1 MTQELFNKTEMEL
14 TSIIPN
20 VELKGNF
27 LEKIRSVENEKPF
40 SEYLINFVQNF
51 SKRLLTHPSIRDY
64 PELAV
69 LGYRFRKSIVLKER
83 ENFFKNCDT
92 HINRPVGLVFHVAP
106 SNVDSV
112 FLYSGL
118 ISFLLGNVN
127 IIRISQNITPQTKLV
142 ISILRELMLCDDDLL
157 NRMVICTYPHE
168 SKLSEYLSLNCD
180 LRMVWGSDS
189 TINKFKGIP
198 TAPLGRE
205 VSFSN
210 RFSFSVISTDSVLS
224 ATDGQIKELANDF
237 YNDSMWF
244 GQQACSSPRAIF
256 WVGCDD
262 WRKASKRF
270 WKEFKA
276 ILEIKE
282 YAQTEGEA
290 MDRFV
295 ASSLIVSQNKL
306 ALEEH
311 HSVLPAV
318 VKQIGRDFGEI
329 DRKHHCGNGLFYEYA
344 ISEFS
349 ELKAKI
355 HKEDQTISFW
365 GFSNKE
371 INDLVVILPTG
382 FVDRIVP
389 IGKSLDFSH
398 IWDGIDLYDVM
409 IKKTLVIR

>member
-1 MTQELFNKTEMEL
+1 MTQELFNKTEIGL

-27 LEKIRSVENEKPF
+27 LEKIRSVKSEKPF

-69 LGYRFRKSIVLKER
+69 LGYRFRKSVVLKER
-83 ENFFKNCDT
+83 ESFFKNCDT

-142 ISILRELMLCDDDLL
+142 ISILRDLMLCDDDLL
-157 NRMVICTYPHE
+157 NRMIICTYPHE

-180 LRMVWGSDS
+180 LRMVWGGDS
-189 TINKFKGIP
+189 TINKFKSIP
-198 TAPLGRE
+198 TPPLGRE
-205 VSFSN
+205 VNFSN
-210 RFSFSVISTDSVLS
+210 RFSFSVISTDAVSS
-224 ATDGQIKELANDF
+224 ATDDQVKALANDF

-256 WVGCDD
+256 WVGCGD
-262 WRKASKRF
+262 WRQASQRF

-276 ILEIKE
+276 VLKTKE
-282 YAQTEGEA
+282 YTQTEGEA

-295 ASSLIVSQNKL
+295 VSSLIASQNKL

-311 HSVLPAV
+311 HSILPAV
-318 VKQIGRDFGEI
+318 AKQIGHDLGEI
-329 DRKHHCGNGLFYEYA
+329 DRKYHCGNGLFYEYTIA
-344 ISEFS
+344 EFS
-349 ELKAKI
+349 DLKAKI
-355 HKEDQTISFW
+355 QKEDQTISFW
-365 GFSNKE
+365 GFSSKE
-371 INDLVVILPTG
+371 IDDLVAILPTG
-382 FVDRIVP
+382 CVDRIVP
-389 IGKSLDFSH
+389 IGKSLDFSP
-398 IWDGIDLYDVM
+398 IWDGVDLYDVM
-409 IKKTLVIR
+409 VKKTSVVR

>member
-1 MTQELFNKTEMEL
+1 MTQELFNKTEIGL

-27 LEKIRSVENEKPF
+27 LEKIRSVKSEKPF

-69 LGYRFRKSIVLKER
+69 LGYRFRKSVVLKER
-83 ENFFKNCDT
+83 ESFFKNCDT

-142 ISILRELMLCDDDLL
+142 ISILRDLMLCDDDLL
-157 NRMVICTYPHE
+157 NRMIICTYPHE

-180 LRMVWGSDS
+180 LRMVWGGDS
-189 TINKFKGIP
+189 TINKFKSIP
-198 TAPLGRE
+198 TPPLGRE
-205 VSFSN
+205 VNFAN
-210 RFSFSVISTDSVLS
+210 RFSFSVISTDAVSS
-224 ATDGQIKELANDF
+224 ATDDQVKALANDF

-256 WVGCDD
+256 WVGCGD
-262 WRKASKRF
+262 WRQASQRF

-276 ILEIKE
+276 VLKTKE
-282 YAQTEGEA
+282 YTQTEGEA

-295 ASSLIVSQNKL
+295 VSSLIASQNKL

-311 HSVLPAV
+311 HSILPAV
-318 VKQIGRDFGEI
+318 AKQIGHDLGEI
-329 DRKHHCGNGLFYEYA
+329 DRKYHCGNGLFYEYTIA
-344 ISEFS
+344 EFS
-349 ELKAKI
+349 DLKAKI
-355 HKEDQTISFW
+355 QKEDQTISFW
-365 GFSNKE
+365 GFSSKE
-371 INDLVVILPTG
+371 IDDLVAILPTG
-382 FVDRIVP
+382 CVDRIVP

-398 IWDGIDLYDVM
+398 IWDGVDLYDVM
-409 IKKTLVIR
+409 VKKTSVVR